1 MNKSSLFSPVKLGH
15 NQLTH
20 RVVLAPLTRF
30 RATLSGEPTDSVV
43 KYYSQRASPG
53 GLMITEATFIN
64 PLSGG
69 FPHAPGIYTQTQL
82 QQWKKVASAVHKKGA
97 IIFLQV
103 WHVGRAGTKYLN
115 PNQEEVISASSIA
128 IGGNSVL
135 TGQPFEVPRA
145 MDIKDIKEVIADHRQ
160 AALNAIEAGFDGIE
174 ILSATGYLLDQFI
187 NSNSNKRTDQYG
199 GNKENRCRL
208 VLEVIGAV
216 VDAVGQE
223 RTSIRLSPGG
233 NFQDM
238 KDDTPIET
246 YSYLVSQLQER
257 FPRLAY
263 IHLIEARSNFFT
275 DEVNTVD
282 TLAPYRKIWKGP
294 IITASGFSTAT
305 QHAIDF
311 SERTGSLVAFG
322 RAFVANPDLPHRLC
336 HNLPLNK
343 YDRST
348 FYTNDD
354 VGYTDYPFTEL
365 TQK

>member
-1 MNKSSLFSPVKLGH
+1 MNNSSLFSPIKLGH

-30 RATLSGEPTDSVV
+30 RATLSGEPTDSVIE
-43 KYYSQRASPG
+43 YYSQRSSPG
-53 GLMITEATFIN
+53 GFMITEATFIN
-64 PLSGG
+64 PFSGG

-135 TGQPFEVPRA
+135 TGRPFEVPRA
-145 MDIKDIKEVIADHRQ
+145 MDINDIKELIADHRQ
-160 AALNAIEAGFDGIE
+160 AALNVIEAGFDGIE
-174 ILSATGYLLDQFI
+174 ISSAAGYLLDQFI
-187 NSNSNKRTDQYG
+187 NSSSNKRTDQYG

-208 VLEVIGAV
+208 ALEVIGAV

-233 NFQDM
+233 DFQDM
-238 KDDTPIET
+238 KDDLPIET
-246 YSYLVSQLQER
+246 YSYLVSELQAR

-263 IHLIEARSNFFT
+263 IHLIEVRSSFF
-275 DEVNTVD
+275 
-282 TLAPYRKIWKGP
+282 
-294 IITASGFSTAT
+294 S
-305 QHAIDF
+305 
-311 SERTGSLVAFG
+311 
-322 RAFVANPDLPHRLC
+322 
-336 HNLPLNK
+336 
-343 YDRST
+343 
-348 FYTNDD
+348 
-354 VGYTDYPFTEL
+354 
-365 TQK
+365 